1 MIKSLIL
8 LILSGGMLISCSRT
22 TVENEIPL
30 SEESKISIMTF
41 NTEWLLG
48 SPEQV
53 KSLTKKGVWGLE
65 TKDTEAKIEMQH
77 QAVAAVVKKHSPDIL
92 CLQEVINEIAAKR
105 LQKTLQNKD
114 LNYEIHFLESRD
126 TYLEQDVVFFTKSNL
141 GVIKDIKVND
151 PESPVYP
158 SKCTILTCLIGEE
171 RIALIGLHLKAIP
184 TKPSA
189 VEKREKQ
196 ADAVAEHLKRLSN
209 AGYSPLVLGDLND
222 WDPIIPDVDTS
233 QKATPT
239 SNAIKKIKD
248 YIPGGDDEL
257 VNSLKWVKPMQ
268 NRYTYNY
275 KGSKTVLDHILIP
288 RAWQDRVFRVTIDHK
303 RPDLASDHYPVI
315 LDLKL

>member
-1 MIKSLIL
+1 MIKCLIL

-22 TVENEIPL
+22 TVENEKLL
-30 SEESKISIMTF
+30 SEESTISIMTF

-48 SPEQV
+48 SQEQV
-53 KSLTKKGVWGLE
+53 KALTKKGVWGLE
-65 TKDTEAKIEMQH
+65 TKDTDAKIELQH
-77 QAVAAVVKKHSPDIL
+77 QAVASVVKKHSPDIL

-105 LQKTLQNKD
+105 LQKTLQNKN
-114 LNYEIHFLESRD
+114 LNYELHFLESRD

-141 GVIKDIKVND
+141 GSIKEIKVND

-158 SKCTILTCLIGEE
+158 SKCAILTCLIEGE
-171 RIALIGLHLKAIP
+171 RIALIGLHLKAVP
-184 TKPSA
+184 TQPSA

-196 ADAVAEHLKRLSN
+196 ADAVAEQLKRLSN
-209 AGYSPLVLGDLND
+209 AGYTSLVLGDLND
-222 WDPIIPDVDTS
+222 WDPIVPDTDTS

-239 SNAIKKIKD
+239 SKAIKKIKD

-257 VNSLKWVKPMQ
+257 VNSLKWVEPIK
-268 NRYTYNY
+268 NRYTYDY